1 VKAPVLLLLTTLAA
15 SVIASGA
22 ALTAATR
29 DAVSSPHATMRELAL
44 AQLAAIPRE
53 ERHEQRRS
61 FAPKIAAL
69 PGVQAEALVTK
80 PSIAAPPATAG
91 FPSSHDIGALPSD
104 AAGAVSAKYLL
115 SVSNASVMVQDRA
128 GITVSNLTLVSF
140 WHDPAFS
147 DGALYDSRVSYD
159 AAADRWVI
167 CTLYDVA
174 LKKATV
180 LIAVSDNGDPWAG
193 WHRYRFIVDPNDFE
207 EADLT
212 RMALTRDFIVITAN
226 IYNSG
231 TNSDAYVIRKSD
243 AYALPATLPVAQ
255 RRTQFIDLVPVDG
268 RDDAVPYFVTPFNDV
283 DLLVYTLNGATF
295 TFLATL
301 TAPVPDITSG
311 LSGAS
316 APQLGS
322 SVKIDCGP
330 IYVTNAV
337 LRNGT
342 IWVASQP
349 FPNTPTRSS
358 VLWWRITLGSP
369 IRVDNGFID
378 DPTGATFYAFPSI
391 AVNKHGA
398 ALIGYSVFSASIYP
412 SAGYSY
418 VDPLNNLS
426 TPALLKSGDS
436 FYRNSRWADFS
447 TTVVDAN
454 DVDFWTTQTFPLIL
468 SPGQATRWAAWW
480 GKIQAP
486 IPSPARRRAVHH

>member
-1 VKAPVLLLLTTLAA
+1 
-15 SVIASGA
+15 
-22 ALTAATR
+22 
-29 DAVSSPHATMRELAL
+29 MRELAL
-44 AQLAAIPRE
+44 APLAAILRD

-61 FAPKIAAL
+61 FAPKIAAAS
-69 PGVQAEALVTK
+69 GVHAEAVVTK
-80 PSIAAPPATAG
+80 PTIAAPPATAG

-104 AAGAVSAKYLL
+104 AGGAVSTKYLL

-128 GITVSNLTLVSF
+128 GATLSNLTLASF
-140 WHDPAFS
+140 WHDAAFT

-159 AAADRWVI
+159 DAADRWVI

-180 LIAVSDNGDPWAG
+180 LIAVSDGGDPTGG

-207 EADLT
+207 EVDLT
-212 RMALTRDFIVITAN
+212 RMALTRDFIMITAN
-226 IYNSG
+226 IYNS
-231 TNSDAYVIRKSD
+231 NVSSDAYVIRKSD

-255 RRTQFIDLVPVDG
+255 RRTPFIDLVPVDG
-268 RDDAVPYFVTPFNDV
+268 RDDAVPYFVVPSIDV
-283 DLLVYTLNGATF
+283 DLSVYTLSGAVF
-295 TFLATL
+295 ANVANPN
-301 TAPVPDITSG
+301 APALDITSG
-311 LSGAS
+311 LTGGI

-349 FPNTPTRSS
+349 YPTTPLRSS

-369 IRVDNGFID
+369 ARVDNGFID
-378 DPTGATFYAFPSI
+378 DPTGAIMYAFPSI
-391 AVNKHGA
+391 AVNKYGA
-398 ALIGYSVFSASIYP
+398 ALIGYSVFSASTYP

-418 VDPLNNLS
+418 VDPQNNLS

-436 FYRNSRWADFS
+436 FYRNARWADFS

-486 IPSPARRRAVHH
+486 VLTPARRRAVHH